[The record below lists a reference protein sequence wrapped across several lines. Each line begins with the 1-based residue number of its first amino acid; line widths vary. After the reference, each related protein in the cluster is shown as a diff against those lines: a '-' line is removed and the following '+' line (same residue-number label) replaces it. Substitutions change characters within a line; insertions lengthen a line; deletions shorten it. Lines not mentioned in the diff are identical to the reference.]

1 MARAV
6 LYQGDCINILPSIP
20 DGSVDMILA
29 DLPYGTTRNKWDSVI
44 DLEELWKQY
53 KRVTKPSA
61 AIILFAQSPF
71 DKSLAMSNFP
81 LYRYEW
87 IWEKTSATGFLNAK
101 RMPMKAHENLLVFYQ
116 RLPTY
121 NPQKTI
127 NHVRKVSTA
136 HHKRNSKRT
145 TNYNEH
151 GLTTYDSTE
160 RYPRDV
166 LRFPNDRQKSAIHS
180 TQKPVALCEYMVRTY
195 TNPGETVLDNV
206 FGSGSVILGAL
217 NEGRNAIGIEKD
229 EEYFSAAAERIT
241 SAYPNMVELR
251 Y

>member
-1 MARAV
+1 MTKAV
-6 LYQGDCINILPSIP
+6 LYQGDCLNILPLIP
-20 DGSVDMILA
+20 DGSVDLILA

-44 DLEELWKQY
+44 DLEKLWKQY

-61 AIILFAQSPF
+61 AIVLFAQSPF
-71 DKSLAMSNFP
+71 DKSLAMSNFL

-121 NPQKTI
+121 NPQKT
-127 NHVRKVSTA
+127 NGHVRKVSTA

-145 TNYNEH
+145 ANYNEH

-166 LRFPNDRQKSAIHS
+166 LQFPNDRQKSAIHS

-206 FGSGSVILGAL
+206 FGSGSIILGAL

-229 EEYFSAAAERIT
+229 EGYFSEAADRIT
-241 SAYPNMVELR
+241 SAYPNMVELC